1 MRRLILASLFLIAFT
16 GCNSSRVI
24 GSWQN
29 PKYVGHRLG
38 KTLIVSVGKRVD
50 LRRNF
55 EDQFARQLQSRGVDA
70 AVSYTMIPEAD
81 RVEKT
86 VIDKA
91 VADAGAQ
98 SVIISRLVKVEKQT
112 NVSTRY
118 LGPPN

>member
-1 MRRLILASLFLIAFT
+1 MHRLLLASLSLMLLT

-38 KTLIVSVGKRVD
+38 KTLIVSIGKRID

-55 EDQFARQLQSRGVDA
+55 EDEFARQLKARGVDA
-70 AVSYTMIPEAD
+70 AVSYSMIPEAD

-98 SVIISRLVKVEKQT
+98 AVVITRLVK
-112 NVSTRY
+112 
-118 LGPPN
+118 